1 MGLAEM
7 NKLLIIGMVAL
18 LAGCN
23 NVEKTVVE
31 KGNGNST
38 KVIYTLDNKP
48 LECIVK
54 GAYKMSCN
62 WEKHN
67 KLFEGE

>member
-1 MGLAEM
+1 M

-23 NVEKTVVE
+23 YYEAVEEGVSGSLDKT
-31 KGNGNST
+31 
-38 KVIYTLDNKP
+38 IYMVDGKP
-48 LECIVK
+48 LECVSLH
-54 GAYKMSCN
+54 YRLSCN